1 MGLSPF
7 KPKFRTQRSHVMTY
21 TRSRSI
27 EQQMLAAL
35 IAAAGLALDDLES
48 EVALDA
54 ATYYASKLDDVPPN
68 FPTRIVEEVEWSL
81 GLGLEPQQHT
91 AAVAAV
97 QRVLQ
102 STRPPA
108 PEPDA
113 FLEMAY
119 EDRTAGDYYE

>member
-1 MGLSPF
+1 MS
-7 KPKFRTQRSHVMTY
+7 Y
-21 TRSRSI
+21 TRARSI
-27 EQQMLAAL
+27 EQQMLDAL
-35 IAAAGLALDDLES
+35 LAAAGLALDDLEY

-54 ATYYASKLDDVPPN
+54 ASYYASTLEDEPPN

-81 GLGLEPQQHT
+81 GLGLDPQQHA

-97 QRVLQ
+97 QRVLE
-102 STRPPA
+102 PPKPPE

-119 EDRTAGDYYE
+119 EDHTAGDDFE